1 MAPATVHEAAQG
13 TESGSAQRAPW
24 EAQARATRGISFVIN
39 SLRENPRDSINWHR
53 YRSGCPHY
61 RVRWFPRN
69 DPAAGEPLYQVYCLM
84 NTPPT
89 SWDEQEKCI
98 ASRMECWRIAE
109 ARTAARKAG
118 ASDIPL
124 ASVKRR
130 KPA

>member
-1 MAPATVHEAAQG
+1 MRG
-13 TESGSAQRAPW
+13 T
-24 EAQARATRGISFVIN
+24 RATRGATFVIN

-53 YRSGCPHY
+53 YRSGCPNY

-69 DPAAGEPLYQVYCLM
+69 DLAAGEPLYQVYCLM

-98 ASRMECWRIAE
+98 ASRTECWRIAE
-109 ARTAARKAG
+109 ARAAARKAG

-124 ASVKRR
+124 TSIKRR

>member
-1 MAPATVHEAAQG
+1 MR
-13 TESGSAQRAPW
+13 SGRQDEER
-24 EAQARATRGISFVIN
+24 RHATRGTSFVIN

-69 DPAAGEPLYQVYCLM
+69 DLAAGEPLYQVFCLM

-98 ASRMECWRIAE
+98 ASRTECWRIAE
-109 ARTAARKAG
+109 ARAAAKGGTRGGTRKAG

-124 ASVKRR
+124 ESVKRR